1 MLDQYTLTSDPY
13 GHFAV
18 ERYETQK
25 KLKIELI
32 LNLHLFQHKK
42 HN

>member
-1 MLDQYTLTSDPY
+1 MTFACMLKQQNEMQI
-13 GHFAV
+13 

-25 KLKIELI
+25 KLKIELM